1 MLLDIRNILWMAI
14 SLYISFSSLSFST
27 WKKIAKRLF
36 SVYQIFTIVLLHM
49 LNRNKILKR
58 ILIFCMRNS
67 KMNQCHETNENV
79 S

>member
-1 MLLDIRNILWMAI
+1 MDGNFIIYFFLF
-14 SLYISFSSLSFST
+14 SFIFYMEEDS
-27 WKKIAKRLF
+27 KERLF

-49 LNRNKILKR
+49 LNQNKILKR